1 MIWEARARARWLRG
15 CDDHAREMRRSPTST
30 QPPPNLHPRPSAP
43 PPEWQKGIVLSEC
56 LCRVRVVIL
65 KLVYTHKIVQ
75 KGPRRAQSAKPAVD
89 SGAGGRARN
98 RPTGSDA
105 PKVDD
110 ARSERGVHPPWVRR
124 GSRRVPRSCNGGVD
138 GSVTRVSMKECNGRK
153 IQPLDFR
160 RSSGGVDA
168 ESETAGRSWVG

>member
-1 MIWEARARARWLRG
+1 M
-15 CDDHAREMRRSPTST
+15 
-30 QPPPNLHPRPSAP
+30 
-43 PPEWQKGIVLSEC
+43 
-56 LCRVRVVIL
+56 VIL
-65 KLVYTHKIVQ
+65 KLVYTHKIVP
-75 KGPRRAQSAKPAVD
+75 KRPRHAQSAKPAVD

-153 IQPLDFR
+153 IMADGKDCESAQGIQDVER
-160 RSSGGVDA
+160 RTEA
-168 ESETAGRSWVG
+168 AH